1 LEILEGQNRRFCHTD
16 HDACKYLSQEKGGDT
31 LSRVAGWSCW
41 IAACDLEG
49 SPLKTIMSGRMCF
62 YYAQTT

>member
-1 LEILEGQNRRFCHTD
+1 MGRTD
-16 HDACKYLSQEKGGDT
+16 VFAMLITMPANTYHKKGGGDT

-49 SPLKTIMSGRMCF
+49 SPLKTIMSGRVCF
-62 YYAQTT
+62 YCAQTT